1 MTKLLR
7 KAFTMVST
15 RLNQQDQDRLAY
27 LIIENVG
34 KLPQLLEDE
43 IEEQSFDL
51 SAIKALESETV
62 QNLLK
67 KVAEKHGAQ
76 NPF

>member
-1 MTKLLR
+1 MTKLLQ
-7 KAFTMVST
+7 KAFTIIST
-15 RLNQQDQDRLAY
+15 RLNQEDQDRLAC
-27 LIIENVG
+27 LIIENVA
-34 KLPQLLEDE
+34 KLHQLLEDE

-51 SAIKALESETV
+51 SAVKALESETV

-67 KVAEKHGAQ
+67 KVAEKHDAQ

>member
-1 MTKLLR
+1 MTKLLQ
-7 KAFTMVST
+7 KAFTIISM
-15 RLNQQDQDRLAY
+15 RLNQEDQDRLAC

-34 KLPQLLEDE
+34 KLHQLLEDE

-51 SAIKALESETV
+51 SAVKALESETV

-76 NPF
+76 NSF

>member
-1 MTKLLR
+1 MTKLLQ
-7 KAFTMVST
+7 KAFTIISM
-15 RLNQQDQDRLAY
+15 RLNQEDQDRLAC
-27 LIIENVG
+27 LIIENIG
-34 KLPQLLEDE
+34 KLHQLLEDE
-43 IEEQSFDL
+43 IEEKSFDL
-51 SAIKALESETV
+51 SAVKALESETV

>member
-1 MTKLLR
+1 MTKLLQ
-7 KAFTMVST
+7 KAFTIVST

>member
-1 MTKLLR
+1 MTKLLQ
-7 KAFTMVST
+7 KAFTMIST
-15 RLNQQDQDRLAY
+15 RLNQKDQDRLAY
-27 LIIENVG
+27 LIIENVW
-34 KLPQLLEDE
+34 KLHQLLEDE

-51 SAIKALESETV
+51 SAVKALESETV

-76 NPF
+76 NLF

>member
-1 MTKLLR
+1 MTKLLQ
-7 KAFTMVST
+7 KAFTIISM
-15 RLNQQDQDRLAY
+15 RLNQEDQDRLAC
-27 LIIENVG
+27 LIIENVA
-34 KLPQLLEDE
+34 KLHQLLEDE

-51 SAIKALESETV
+51 SAVKALESETV

-67 KVAEKHGAQ
+67 KVAEKHDAQ

>member
-7 KAFTMVST
+7 KAFTIVST

-27 LIIENVG
+27 LIIGNVG
-34 KLPQLLEDE
+34 KLHQLLEDE

-51 SAIKALESETV
+51 SAVKALESETV

-67 KVAEKHGAQ
+67 KVAEKHSAQ
-76 NPF
+76 DIF

>member
-1 MTKLLR
+1 MTKLLQ
-7 KAFTMVST
+7 KAFTIIST
-15 RLNQQDQDRLAY
+15 RLNHEDQDRLAC

-34 KLPQLLEDE
+34 KLHQLLEDE

-51 SAIKALESETV
+51 STVKALESETV

-67 KVAEKHGAQ
+67 KVAEKHDAQ

>member
-1 MTKLLR
+1 MTKLLQ
-7 KAFTMVST
+7 KAFTIVST
-15 RLNQQDQDRLAY
+15 RLNRHDQDRLAY

-34 KLPQLLEDE
+34 KLRQVLEDE

-51 SAIKALESETV
+51 SAVKALESETV

-67 KVAEKHGAQ
+67 KVAEKYGAQ
-76 NPF
+76 NSL

>member
-1 MTKLLR
+1 MTKLLQ
-7 KAFTMVST
+7 KAFTIVST
-15 RLNQQDQDRLAY
+15 RLNQHDQDRLAY

-34 KLPQLLEDE
+34 KLRQVLEDE

-51 SAIKALESETV
+51 SAVKALESETV

-67 KVAEKHGAQ
+67 KAAEKHGAQ
-76 NPF
+76 NLF

>member
-1 MTKLLR
+1 MTKLLQ
-7 KAFTMVST
+7 KAFTIIST
-15 RLNQQDQDRLAY
+15 RLNQKDQDRLAC
-27 LIIENVG
+27 LIIENVA
-34 KLPQLLEDE
+34 KLHQLLEDE

-51 SAIKALESETV
+51 SAVKALESETV

>member
-7 KAFTMVST
+7 KAFTIVST

-27 LIIENVG
+27 LIIGNVG
-34 KLPQLLEDE
+34 KLHQLLEDE

-51 SAIKALESETV
+51 SAVRALESETV

-67 KVAEKHGAQ
+67 KVAEKHSAQ
-76 NPF
+76 DIF